1 MAVSE
6 TKNASSLKLKM
17 DCGLDDDGKSIIRS
31 RTYSNVKASA
41 TSQDVLDVA
50 KALVELQIHDALEIL
65 KQDNTVLN
73 G

>member
-6 TKNASSLKLKM
+6 TKNASALKLKM
-17 DCGLDDDGKSIIRS
+17 DCGLDDNGKSIIRS

-41 TSQDVLDVA
+41 ASQDVLDVA
-50 KALVELQIHDALEIL
+50 KALIGLQIHDSLEIL